1 MTTFPEFWTAL
12 QENQIWYD
20 SLKYRFG
27 RKDIKKCASD
37 VFVYLLA
44 EEKLLASGD
53 KIALRKY
60 VTSWLMKAPDAPVVP
75 YVPSLAE
82 SEPVEVP
89 ENMRPLKGEA
99 RAIWLE
105 KFKATVLETPPVKPI
120 AKISTREIISEGQW
134 EPAKEKPYN
143 NGLDIKLYT
152 LNETIKRFG
161 RRKYKGVYSF
171 TGFSTYKFGLVEV
184 FADSEQ
190 NAKDILRKSERFLRL
205 NVK

>member
-1 MTTFPEFWTAL
+1 MKTFSEFLGAL
-12 QENQIWYD
+12 TENQIWFE
-20 SLKYRFG
+20 SLQMRFG

-37 VFVYLLA
+37 AFVYLLA

-75 YVPSLAE
+75 YVPSVAE
-82 SEPVEVP
+82 SEPVELP

-152 LNETIKRFG
+152 LTETIKRFG

-184 FADSEQ
+184 FADSDQ
-190 NAKDILRKSERFLRL
+190 NAREILSKAERFLRL

>member
-1 MTTFPEFWTAL
+1 MRTFNEFWTAL

-37 VFVYLLA
+37 AFVYLLA

-75 YVPSLAE
+75 YVPS
-82 SEPVEVP
+82 VEETRGLNTIRP
-89 ENMRPLKGEA
+89 EDEPLKGEA

-143 NGLDIKLYT
+143 NGMDIKLYT
-152 LNETIKRFG
+152 LTETIKRFG

-190 NAKDILRKSERFLRL
+190 NAREILRKAEKYLGMYG
-205 NVK
+205 